1 MSFMFRFNS
10 IFFVEDAGELCIII
24 LEEKGQSPK
33 LHIYILT
40 PHKKNCTQ
48 VRSASIFETISLDLS
63 NPQVVVPSN
72 R

>member
-40 PHKKNCTQ
+40 PHKKTALKLDQ
-48 VRSASIFETISLDLS
+48 LPSLKQYPSAYLTHT
-63 NPQVVVPSN
+63 
-72 R
+72 